1 MTNETNECYDTV
13 NLRQSFLKAINEKHD
28 RTNDCKEGNM
38 RTSIYELEQHLNRTI
53 VLFVFLRLFVL
64 Y

>member
-38 RTSIYELEQHLNRTI
+38 RTSIYELEQH
-53 VLFVFLRLFVL
+53 
-64 Y
+64 